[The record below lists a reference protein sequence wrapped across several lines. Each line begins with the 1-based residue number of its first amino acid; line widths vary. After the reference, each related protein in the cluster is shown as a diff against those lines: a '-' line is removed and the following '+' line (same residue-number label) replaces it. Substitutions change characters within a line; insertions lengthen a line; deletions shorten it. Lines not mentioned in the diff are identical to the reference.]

1 LKNLIRGF
9 QARLAY
15 ISKLR
20 LKELRYK
27 KPTHLIMVD
36 QANNPKRMGL
46 KSSNVELKN
55 GRMVFG
61 NSIKVVK
68 KNIKNCVKKKAR
80 VLKRQKKT
88 NLFCLKSLLLT
99 MILISTFTTRKA
111 LNLFLKLFHKTLIT
125 KAKLENTSLIM

>member
-1 LKNLIRGF
+1 M
-9 QARLAY
+9 AY

-27 KPTHLIMVD
+27 KPTHLIMLN
-36 QANNPKRMGL
+36 QANNPKRMAF

-61 NSIKVVK
+61 NSIKVVR

-80 VLKRQKKT
+80 VLKKQTKT
-88 NLFCLKSLLLT
+88 NHFCLKSLLLT

>member
-1 LKNLIRGF
+1 
-9 QARLAY
+9 
-15 ISKLR
+15 
-20 LKELRYK
+20 
-27 KPTHLIMVD
+27 MVN
-36 QANNPKRMGL
+36 QANNPKRMAL
-46 KSSNVELKN
+46 KSSNVKLKN

-61 NSIKVVK
+61 NLIKVVK

-99 MILISTFTTRKA
+99 MILISTFTTRKG